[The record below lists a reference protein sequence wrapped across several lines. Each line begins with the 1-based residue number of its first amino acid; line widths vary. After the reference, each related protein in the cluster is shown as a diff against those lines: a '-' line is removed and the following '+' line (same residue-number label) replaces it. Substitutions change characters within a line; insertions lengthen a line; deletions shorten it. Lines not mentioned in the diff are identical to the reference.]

1 MNALSLLRF
10 LNYGLVLLFGVF
22 LSAHIAGGW
31 DTSRQKYL
39 IFALCPLSLLVQ
51 SLSCLIWSV
60 GYTQKIYPLIVHL
73 PLILALILVLKKT
86 VGMAVAGV
94 SIAYLCCQLP
104 SWVSMAVFAL
114 TQSQL
119 LAELSYTLIIFPFYY
134 LLRRYFVPSAYA
146 TMTYSPQSLF
156 LFCSLPVVYY
166 LFDYA
171 TVIYSNA
178 LYAGIPMLTEFF
190 PTALITFYILF
201 LTAYHVQTQKQM
213 DSDLQRSML
222 EAELE
227 QSGAEI
233 ENLRHAEAQAAIY
246 RHDLRHHLNAIDGF
260 LSAGNPELAKSY
272 IKQVCS
278 DIESITPQ
286 RFCDHDLVNLL
297 CSSFSARAKRVGVAL
312 VVHAKMPK
320 QLIFPDTELCA
331 LLSNALENALYAVLS
346 PDVREKRV
354 DLYCELR
361 GSKLL
366 IEVKNPYAG
375 KIVMKNGLP
384 VSDRKGHGYGCQSIL
399 NITNRHRGVC
409 SFDTNDR
416 SEFVLRVVI
425 PVQEIA

>member
-1 MNALSLLRF
+1 MDVPSLLRF
-10 LNYGLVLLFGVF
+10 LNYGLVLFFGVL

-31 DTSRQKYL
+31 ETQRQKQL
-39 IFALCPLSLLVQ
+39 IFALCPVFILIQ
-51 SLSCLIWSV
+51 SFSCLIWGV
-60 GYTQKIYPLIVHL
+60 EYTHKLYPVIVHF
-73 PLILALILVLKKT
+73 PLAGILLFTLKKT
-86 VGMAVAGV
+86 FGMAMASVTT
-94 SIAYLCCQLP
+94 AYLCCQLP
-104 SWVSMAVFAL
+104 NWVNMAVFSL
-114 TQSQL
+114 SQSAVL
-119 LAELSYTLIIFPFYY
+119 GELSYTMVIFPFYY
-134 LLRRYFVPSAYA
+134 LLRHFFAPAAYA

-156 LFCSLPVVYY
+156 LFCSLPVAYY

-190 PTALITFYILF
+190 PTALITFYIMY
-201 LTAYHVQTQKQM
+201 LTAYHLQTQKQLE
-213 DSDLQRSML
+213 SDLQRSML

-233 ENLRHAEAQAAIY
+233 ENLRNSETQAALY
-246 RHDLRHHLNAIDGF
+246 RHDLRHHLSAIDGF
-260 LSAGNPELAKSY
+260 LSAKKPEQAKSY

-278 DIESITPQ
+278 DIESITPL

-346 PDVREKRV
+346 PDVKEKRV

-384 VSDRKGHGYGCQSIL
+384 VSNRKGHGYGCQSIL

-425 PVQEIA
+425 PVQDVT